1 MNEMEMLC
9 KLEEIT
15 KEEIMKVA
23 KKGEVAANEW
33 ENLDAV
39 VNVMKNVKKVQMML
53 PEWEE
58 GSDGYS
64 SRSYNTPF
72 TPRMSYRNDRSYE
85 NQYDGMSNA
94 RCRSRTTG
102 RYMSRDTGRSM
113 HSIKDRVVDAIERM
127 YDDASTDHER
137 TVLDDMI
144 RKIEM
149 SER

>member
-1 MNEMEMLC
+1 MNDMEILC

-15 KEEIMKVA
+15 KEELMKVA

-33 ENLDAV
+33 QNLDHV

-58 GSDGYS
+58 GYS

-72 TPRMSYRNDRSYE
+72 MPRMTYRDSYE
-85 NQYDGMSNA
+85 NQNDGMSNM
-94 RCRSRTTG
+94 RGRSRTTG
-102 RYMSRDTGRSM
+102 RYMSRDSGRSM
-113 HSIKDRVVDAIERM
+113 HSIKDRAIAAIERM
-127 YDDASTDHER
+127 YDEAPTDHER
-137 TVLDDMI
+137 TILDDII
-144 RKIEM
+144 RNIEM

>member
-15 KEEIMKVA
+15 KEELMKAV
-23 KKGEVAANEW
+23 KKGEVDANEW

-58 GSDGYS
+58 NAEGYS

-72 TPRMSYRNDRSYE
+72 MPRMTYRDGRSYE
-85 NQYDGMSNA
+85 NQNDGMSNA
-94 RCRSRTTG
+94 RARSRVTG
-102 RYMSRDTGRSM
+102 RYMSRDMGRST
-113 HSIKDRVVDAIERM
+113 HSIKDRVIDAIERM
-127 YDDASTDHER
+127 YDEAPTDHER

>member
-1 MNEMEMLC
+1 MNDMEILC

-15 KEEIMKVA
+15 KEELMKVA

-33 ENLDAV
+33 QNLDHV

-58 GSDGYS
+58 GSEGYS

-72 TPRMSYRNDRSYE
+72 MPRMTYRGSYE
-85 NQYDGMSNA
+85 NQNDGMSNM
-94 RCRSRTTG
+94 RGRSRTTG
-102 RYMSRDTGRSM
+102 RYMSRDSGRSM
-113 HSIKDRVVDAIERM
+113 HSIKDRAIAAIERM
-127 YDDASTDHER
+127 YDEAPTDHER
-137 TVLDDMI
+137 NILDDII
-144 RKIEM
+144 RNIEM